1 MKIFPTTIC
10 FKVDAGQ
17 KEPGIFL
24 MKNSIFLKKC
34 SFYVEFINAQIR
46 T

>member
-10 FKVDAGQ
+10 FRVDAGQ
-17 KEPGIFL
+17 KERGIFL